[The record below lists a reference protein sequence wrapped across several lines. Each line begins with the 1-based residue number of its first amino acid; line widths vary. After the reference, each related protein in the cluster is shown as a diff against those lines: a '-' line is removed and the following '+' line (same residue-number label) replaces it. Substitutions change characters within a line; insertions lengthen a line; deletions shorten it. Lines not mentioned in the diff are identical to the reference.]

1 MSTVFFDFLLVISHK
16 LSGCALGQICSICL
30 LTKLLA
36 GCIME
41 ISSARAVGARP
52 SIPQIGAFVNR
63 QNRQKKSPKFGRF
76 FNYYFLTVMLK
87 IERRSAIMSQ
97 MTNASFHENTMAKEP
112 MDTMPIIGRS
122 QQRSQTSPAVNR
134 NEMPRAIT
142 VIRIVI
148 IFILLS

>member
-1 MSTVFFDFLLVISHK
+1 MGV
-16 LSGCALGQICSICL
+16 
-30 LTKLLA
+30 
-36 GCIME
+36 
-41 ISSARAVGARP
+41 
-52 SIPQIGAFVNR
+52 FVNR

-97 MTNASFHENTMAKEP
+97 MTNASFHENTMAIEP
-112 MDTMPIIGRS
+112 MAVIPIIGRS

-142 VIRIVI
+142 AIRIVI
-148 IFILLS
+148 ILFTSFKTDFFGNGVEHFANAGIF